1 MLTTLFA
8 QEVRSLAPKTGVI
21 AGIGAL
27 VIAVSLGL
35 SSALAVPP
43 VSGVLLIASIG
54 TLIVVPFAML
64 IQVAV
69 AYWKSMHCDAGYF
82 THTLPATGAQ
92 LYWAKTLFAY
102 CVSLL
107 SILFWIVGF
116 LAVVWQ
122 ASSMSGAAFGQ
133 IVSEVVDSWNA
144 LPLVLRALLVLS
156 ALLLPANCVF
166 PVAAVMSIGAQGRWN
181 HLGFGAPVIGLVL
194 LYLID
199 QVAAVAGVLLLPG
212 GIDTA
217 TGGFVWKTMLP
228 EVVRSASSGSQ
239 VTVVGVEYIATTA
252 LVTVTVVWWGIRSLN
267 RHLSLR

>member
-8 QEVRSLAPKTGVI
+8 QEVRPLAPKTGVI
-21 AGIGAL
+21 AGIGTL

-194 LYLID
+194 
-199 QVAAVAGVLLLPG
+199 AV
-212 GIDTA
+212 
-217 TGGFVWKTMLP
+217 WQTMLP

-239 VTVVGVEYIATTA
+239 VTVVGVGYIATTA

>member
-8 QEVRSLAPKTGVI
+8 QEVRALSAQPGGG
-21 AGIGAL
+21 AGIWTL
-27 VIAVSLGL
+27 ELAVSRGL
-35 SSALAVPP
+35 SSASPLPP

-122 ASSMSGAAFGQ
+122 ASMMSGAQFGR

-144 LPLVLRALLVLS
+144 LPLVLRVLLVLN
-156 ALLLPANCVF
+156 ALLLPANCAF
-166 PVAAVMSIGAQGRWN
+166 PIAAVMSIGAQGRWN

-194 LYLID
+194 LYLVD

-212 GIDTA
+212 GIDTE
-217 TGGFVWKTMLP
+217 TGGFTWKTMLP
-228 EVVRSASSGSQ
+228 EIVRSASSGSP
-239 VTVVGVEYIATTA
+239 VTFVGVGYIVTTA

>member
-1 MLTTLFA
+1 MFHTLFA
-8 QEVRSLAPKTGVI
+8 QEVRSLAPKTGAI

-35 SSALAVPP
+35 SSAIGVPP
-43 VSGVLLIASIG
+43 ISGVLLIASVV

-107 SILFWIVGF
+107 SILFWVVGF

-122 ASSMSGAAFGQ
+122 ASSMSGTPFGQ
-133 IVSEVVDSWNA
+133 IVSEVVGSWNA
-144 LPLVLRALLVLS
+144 LPLVLKALLVLNT
-156 ALLLPANCVF
+156 LLLPANCVF
-166 PVAAVMSIGAQGRWN
+166 PVAAVMSIGAPGRWI
-181 HLGFGAPVIGLVL
+181 HLGFGAPVIGFG
-194 LYLID
+194 LI
-199 QVAAVAGVLLLPG
+199 
-212 GIDTA
+212 
-217 TGGFVWKTMLP
+217 
-228 EVVRSASSGSQ
+228 
-239 VTVVGVEYIATTA
+239 
-252 LVTVTVVWWGIRSLN
+252 
-267 RHLSLR
+267 